1 MYSWEA
7 HMDSKRYKMRLNFSA
22 RDQDKGHLIAGIG
35 QFQSAVS
42 LDCHKQPV
50 CCTGVASTQKA
61 T

>member
-1 MYSWEA
+1 
-7 HMDSKRYKMRLNFSA
+7 MDSKRYKMRLNFSA
-22 RDQDKGHLIAGIG
+22 RDQDKDHLIAGIG

-61 T
+61 K